1 MRRRRYYGRHP
12 VRRWLLSV
20 GFSLLLAALA
30 AAGGYF
36 WLQSVFRSPGPSS
49 TLSRIQVEQG
59 ASVRAVL
66 TQLEASGAVR
76 SAHAVAWYLKLRGR
90 QPRVQAGLYE
100 IPARASPE
108 QIITLF
114 EQGKVVLEQITV
126 VEGSTFAEFL
136 QALEDHPQVL
146 HTLEGKS
153 PAEVMEGLGHPGMQ
167 PEGEFFPN
175 TYRFAA
181 NTPDVVI
188 LELAYDSMQRA
199 LEAVWQDRAEGL
211 PLHNPYQALILA
223 SMVEKEAELGSE
235 RARIA
240 GVFTQRLHKGMRLQ
254 SDPTVIYG
262 LGEKYEGT
270 IHTRDLLR
278 DTPYNTYTREGLPP
292 TPIALPGRASLFASV
307 HPEESGALYFVA
319 SGLGNG
325 AHHFSKTLE
334 EHNSAVKTYLER
346 LRAQERGSAEKAS
359 AAHP

>member
-1 MRRRRYYGRHP
+1 MLRG
-12 VRRWLLSV
+12 V
-20 GFSLLLAALA
+20 LALALPALA

-36 WLQSVFRSPGPSS
+36 WLQSVFRSPGPGGA
-49 TLSRIQVEQG
+49 LSRIQVDPG
-59 ASVRAVL
+59 ASLHSVL
-66 TQLEASGAVR
+66 ARLETAGAVR
-76 SAHAVAWYLKLRGR
+76 DAHAVGWYLRLRGR

-108 QIITLF
+108 QIIALF
-114 EQGKVVLEQITV
+114 EQGKVVLEQVTV
-126 VEGSTFAEFL
+126 VEGATFAEL
-136 QALEDHPQVL
+136 LEALAEHPHVL
-146 HTLEGKS
+146 LTLEGKS
-153 PAEVMEGLGHPGMQ
+153 PAEVMEALGHSGLP
-167 PEGEFFPN
+167 PEGEFFPD

-181 NTPDVVI
+181 NTADVVI
-188 LELAYDSMQRA
+188 LGLAYDSMQRA
-199 LEAVWQDRAEGL
+199 LDAAWQDRAEGL
-211 PLHNPYQALILA
+211 PLHSPYQALILA

-292 TPIALPGRASLFASV
+292 TPIALPGRASVLAAV
-307 HPEESGALYFVA
+307 HPAESGALYFVA
-319 SGLGNG
+319 TGAGDG
-325 AHHFSKTLE
+325 AHHFSRTLE

-346 LRAQERGSAEKAS
+346 LRAHARAATPKAG
-359 AAHP
+359 AAQP